1 MKDDEVASL
10 HIFTVTP
17 EYQGKGVSKRMMA
30 EIISLAMEKGKKAIR
45 LDTLV
50 SNIPAQHMYE
60 ELGFAY
66 RGKQNLY
73 AENTGWTDFLYYEL
87 SLQA

>member
-1 MKDDEVASL
+1 
-10 HIFTVTP
+10 
-17 EYQGKGVSKRMMA
+17 MMA

-66 RGKQNLY
+66 RGKQNLLVY
-73 AENTGWTDFLYYEL
+73 
-87 SLQA
+87 